1 MMLLNG
7 LALAGLAGLASSAAT
22 HEQAEVYIL
31 NSKPAAPP
39 SSSSST
45 PVTPSLPRQ
54 LARDILFQRVAGD
67 LQLKDLSSTIVGDR
81 VLSYFDQYGRSPRP
95 LFGESTEDISPS
107 QLVVLL
113 EGVTDDNARPLREGL
128 RKEDF
133 SPAFNIEDAPSAK
146 ANKHLVDVEF
156 AHGGVSG
163 SCDVSAA
170 INPYDS
176 CWKGMSLVVKYDAA
190 KDPEALQALV
200 DNLPALSKSVAS
212 NNIEAT
218 LVLLPESSRGS
229 KHSYWTTGAPT
240 DLRRRFSDE
249 APMSDSPKAVETVD
263 KVSVSPG
270 SGAAAAVDLGAFA
283 NSNNKKGDKMN
294 LGCFSSLNSCAAAT
308 GNCTGHGACVDKYAV
323 PGQGSGE
330 KVCFVCSCLSTKKFP
345 DREDS
350 KHVHWGGAYCQKI
363 DVSSP
368 FWLIATTT
376 VVLIGLV
383 GGCIAMLFSIGEE
396 KLPGVI
402 GAGVSRSK

>member
-31 NSKPAAPP
+31 SSKQAA

-45 PVTPSLPRQ
+45 LVTPSLPRQ
-54 LARDILFQRVAGD
+54 LARDILFQRVTGD

-95 LFGESTEDISPS
+95 LFDTSSEDVSPS

-113 EGVTDDNARPLREGL
+113 EGVTEDNARTLREGL
-128 RKEDF
+128 QKEDF
-133 SPAFNIEDAPSAK
+133 APAFKIEDAPSTK

-156 AHGGVSG
+156 AAGGVSG
-163 SCDVSAA
+163 SCDVAAA

-200 DNLPALSKSVAS
+200 DSVPALSKSVSS
-212 NNIEAT
+212 NNLEAT
-218 LVLLPESSRGS
+218 LILLPESSRAS
-229 KHSYWTTGAPT
+229 KHSYWTTDAPT
-240 DLRRRFSDE
+240 DLRRRYSDE
-249 APMSDSPKAVETVD
+249 SPMSDAKVD
-263 KVSVSPG
+263 KVTVSPG
-270 SGAAAAVDLGAFA
+270 SGGVDLGFTPGAA
-283 NSNNKKGDKMN
+283 AKGDKMN
-294 LGCFSSLNSCAAAT
+294 LGCFTSQNSCVTAT
-308 GNCTGHGACVDKYAV
+308 SNCTGHGTCVDKFAV
-323 PGQGSGE
+323 PGQETREGD
-330 KVCFVCSCLSTKKFP
+330 KQCFVCSCLSTKKFP
-345 DREDS
+345 DKENS

-376 VVLIGLV
+376 VVLV
-383 GGCIAMLFSIGEE
+383 GVVTGCIAMLFSIGEE

>member
-1 MMLLNG
+1 MLLNG

-31 NSKPAAPP
+31 SSKHTA

-45 PVTPSLPRQ
+45 PATPSLPRQ
-54 LARDILFQRVAGD
+54 LARDILFHRVTGD

-95 LFGESTEDISPS
+95 LFGASTEDISPS

-113 EGVTDDNARPLREGL
+113 EGVTEDNARTLREGL
-128 RKEDF
+128 QKEDF
-133 SPAFNIEDAPSAK
+133 SPAFKIEDAPSTK

-156 AHGGVSG
+156 AAGGVSG

-170 INPYDS
+170 IDPYDS

-200 DNLPALSKSVAS
+200 DNIPALSKSVSS

-218 LVLLPESSRGS
+218 LVLLPESSRAS
-229 KHSYWTTGAPT
+229 KHSYWTTEAPT
-240 DLRRRFSDE
+240 DLHRRFFSDE
-249 APMSDSPKAVETVD
+249 TPMTDAKVETVD
-263 KVSVSPG
+263 KVTVSPG
-270 SGAAAAVDLGAFA
+270 SGAVDLGITPGAA
-283 NSNNKKGDKMN
+283 AKKGDKMN
-294 LGCFSSLNSCAAAT
+294 LGCFTSHNSCVTAT
-308 GNCTGHGACVDKYAV
+308 GNCTGHGTCVDKYAV
-323 PGQGSGE
+323 PGQEPREGDRQ
-330 KVCFVCSCLSTKKFP
+330 CFVCSCLSTKKFP
-345 DREDS
+345 DKENS

-376 VVLIGLV
+376 VVLVGLV
-383 GGCIAMLFSIGEE
+383 TGCIAMLFSIGEE

>member
-1 MMLLNG
+1 MLLNG

-31 NSKPAAPP
+31 SSKQAASP
-39 SSSSST
+39 SSST
-45 PVTPSLPRQ
+45 LVTPSLPRQ
-54 LARDILFQRVAGD
+54 LARDILFQRVTGD

-95 LFGESTEDISPS
+95 LFGASEDVSPS

-113 EGVTDDNARPLREGL
+113 EGVTEDNARTLREGL
-128 RKEDF
+128 QKEDF
-133 SPAFNIEDAPSAK
+133 APAFKIEDAPSTK

-156 AHGGVSG
+156 AAGGVSG
-163 SCDVSAA
+163 SCDVAAA

-190 KDPEALQALV
+190 KDPEALQALIDSV
-200 DNLPALSKSVAS
+200 PALSKSVSS
-212 NNIEAT
+212 NNLEAT
-218 LVLLPESSRGS
+218 LILLPESSRAS
-229 KHSYWTTGAPT
+229 KHSYWTTDAPT

-249 APMSDSPKAVETVD
+249 SPMSDAKVD
-263 KVSVSPG
+263 KVTVSPG
-270 SGAAAAVDLGAFA
+270 SGGVDLGFTPGAA
-283 NSNNKKGDKMN
+283 AKGDKMN
-294 LGCFSSLNSCAAAT
+294 LGCFTSQNSCVTAT
-308 GNCTGHGACVDKYAV
+308 SNCTGHGTCVDKFAV
-323 PGQGSGE
+323 PGQETREGD
-330 KVCFVCSCLSTKKFP
+330 KQCFVCSCLSTKKFP
-345 DREDS
+345 DKENS

-376 VVLIGLV
+376 VVLVGLV
-383 GGCIAMLFSIGEE
+383 TGCIAMLFSIGEE

>member
-7 LALAGLAGLASSAAT
+7 LALAGLASMASSAAT
-22 HEQAEVYIL
+22 QEQAQVYIL
-31 NSKPAAPP
+31 NSKPSTP
-39 SSSSST
+39 SSSSTS
-45 PVTPSLPRQ
+45 VTPSLPRQ
-54 LARDILFQRVAGD
+54 LARDILFQRVTGD

-81 VLSYFDQYGRSPRP
+81 ILSYFDQYGRSPRP
-95 LFGESTEDISPS
+95 LFGASTEEISPS

-113 EGVTDDNARPLREGL
+113 EGVTEDNSRTLREGL
-128 RKEDF
+128 QKEDF
-133 SPAFNIEDAPSAK
+133 SPAFKIEDVPSAK

-156 AHGGVSG
+156 AYGGVSG

-190 KDPEALQALV
+190 KDPKSLQALV
-200 DNLPALSKSVAS
+200 DNIPALSKSISS
-212 NNIEAT
+212 NKIEAT
-218 LVLLPESSRGS
+218 LVLLPESSRDS
-229 KHSYWTTGAPT
+229 KNSYWTNNAPT

-249 APMSDSPKAVETVD
+249 APITDAQAQTVN
-263 KVSVSPG
+263 KVIVSPG
-270 SGAAAAVDLGAFA
+270 SGAVDLGITPGAA
-283 NSNNKKGDKMN
+283 KKGDKMN
-294 LGCFSSLNSCAAAT
+294 LGCFSSLNSCTTAT

-323 PGQGSGE
+323 PGQEPREGD
-330 KVCFVCSCLSTKKFP
+330 KQCFVCSCLSTKKFP
-345 DREDS
+345 DKENS
-350 KHVHWGGAYCQKI
+350 KHIHWGGAYCQKI

-368 FWLIATTT
+368 FWLIAITT

-383 GGCIAMLFSIGEE
+383 TGCIAMLFSIGEE